1 MKITFYKSPSFNL
14 GGALFGMIS
23 FFGSMSSSSAV
34 VINAHPGQGFIQGGT
49 FSGSVL
55 VPIYS
60 SISGPDVDFAG
71 FAIAPDS
78 LGSGLCN
85 SYVDRWKTI
94 NGYFGYEVHPGVLL
108 VIHDTTITGDVVSSD
123 ARGIAVNGSINS
135 KGIMS
140 GNVPPNVNGINC
152 YSYLRS
158 DSETRTD
165 TVTQFSGSYGYYV
178 SETASLTSDT
188 GVQPTVIAFRR
199 AKGQGPI
206 FNTNYVRANSTS
218 DRIIIKEP
226 PMTCSVSVPPVDF
239 GEVASTA
246 VGNKVVVE
254 STLGVNCT
262 NTSNNSIPITYS
274 MTPKTQ
280 AGDQTSIP
288 MISKAGGT
296 VGDIRGFLGA
306 NASADAGCVA
316 KTSSVRID
324 GSQTPLRTVPSNNS
338 APWTSPLVWVLCP
351 KATAKP
357 GVASAAATFEL
368 NW

>member
-1 MKITFYKSPSFNL
+1 MNIFLHKSLPFSM
-14 GGALFGMIS
+14 GGVLLGMIS
-23 FFGSMSSSSAV
+23 FFGSMSSSSAA
-34 VINAHPGQGFIQGGT
+34 VINAQPGQGFMPVSS
-49 FSGSVL
+49 FSGTVR
-55 VPIYS
+55 VPVSS
-60 SISGPDVDFAG
+60 SINSAQSQYAG
-71 FAIAPDS
+71 FAIAP
-78 LGSGLCN
+78 N
-85 SYVDRWKTI
+85 SVGVDGVCQNNLSQWKTI
-94 NGYFGYEVHPGVLL
+94 DGYYGYEVMSGVLL
-108 VIHDTTITGDVVSSD
+108 VIYNTQITGDVVSST
-123 ARGIAVNGSINS
+123 GGSIAVNGNISS
-135 KGIMS
+135 TGILS
-140 GNVPPNVNGINC
+140 GSLPPKRNGVNC
-152 YSYLRS
+152 YSYLTGERVTTT
-158 DSETRTD
+158 ETI
-165 TVTQFSGSYGYYV
+165 TQFSGSYGYYI
-178 SETASLTSDT
+178 SSTASLTPET
-188 GVQPTVIAFRR
+188 GFQPTTIAFRR
-199 AKGQGPI
+199 AMGIGQAW
-206 FNTNYVRANSTS
+206 NTNYISINPG
-218 DRIIIKEP
+218 DNLIIKEP

-316 KTSSVRID
+316 KTSSVRMD

>member
-1 MKITFYKSPSFNL
+1 MNIFLHKSLPLSV
-14 GGALFGMIS
+14 GGVLLGMIS
-23 FFGSMSSSSAV
+23 FFCSMSSSSAA
-34 VINAHPGQGFIQGGT
+34 VINAQPGQGFMPVDS
-49 FSGSVL
+49 FSGTVR
-55 VPIYS
+55 VPVS
-60 SISGPDVDFAG
+60 SLISSTQSQYAG
-71 FAIAPDS
+71 FGMAPITIGEDMICS
-78 LGSGLCN
+78 
-85 SYVDRWKTI
+85 SYLSQWKSI
-94 NGYFGYEVHPGVLL
+94 DGYYGYEVSPGVLL
-108 VIHDTTITGDVVSSD
+108 VTYNTQITGDVVSST
-123 ARGIAVNGSINS
+123 GGSIAVNGNINS
-135 KGIMS
+135 TGILS
-140 GNVPPNVNGINC
+140 GSLPPKRNGVNC
-152 YSYLRS
+152 YSYLTGERVTTR
-158 DSETRTD
+158 ETI
-165 TVTQFSGSYGYYV
+165 TQFSGSYGYYI
-178 SETASLTSDT
+178 SSTASLTSDA
-188 GVQPTVIAFRR
+188 GFQPTRIGFRR
-199 AKGQGPI
+199 AMGIGPMW
-206 FNTNYVRANSTS
+206 NTNYVTINSNDT
-218 DRIIIKEP
+218 IIIKEP

-262 NTSNNSIPITYS
+262 NTSNNPIPITYS